1 MKKCRNL
8 FNNLLWIAVLC
19 CGAMVAACSDDKDD
33 PQPKPTPEPVTP
45 VITLTHGGQIA
56 FTNDI
61 REITVDS
68 IMTNVAAVS
77 VKSNPDWAKVELSK
91 VSDGYYKAVVTMQ
104 AGDLDSDK
112 RDGEIVFSDGTEDGA
127 EAKLK
132 VTCLAAGEIVVDK
145 AAFAEAFPGTAG
157 SANFTVY
164 GLEEGYDFALYKKT
178 IDREIGVVYTKIEGD
193 TWFTVAAAAAGQNAA
208 LTAKVYEVKWEEY
221 NAADG
226 KNERSVSIF
235 VVPADDIADFDPLDS
250 NNDDIQV
257 IELTQTNAYTP
268 PVKIN
273 LDSTSYVQSGVEGL
287 EFTVTLSE
295 DYEDVE
301 LYAWLMKIEP
311 ETADEPLFS
320 MNDPESVN
328 RAHWVTITE
337 INREKHVITF
347 RLSCPAMTAADLD
360 KGNNDYRSCYLYAL
374 PKTADGKFATE
385 EVYVDL
391 GFWQGYEPHV
401 LYDGINLYQ
410 YLDKKD

>member
-33 PQPKPTPEPVTP
+33 PKPEPEPEPATP
-45 VITLTHGGQIA
+45 VITLTHGEQIA

-68 IMTNVAAVS
+68 IMTNVAAIS
-77 VKSNPDWAKVELSK
+77 VKSNPDWAKVDLSK

-112 RDGEIVFSDGTEDGA
+112 RDGEIVFSDGTEEGA
-127 EAKLK
+127 QAKLK
-132 VTCLAAGEIVVDK
+132 VTCLAAGEIVLDK

-164 GLEEGYDFALYKKT
+164 GLEDYEYTCYKKT
-178 IDREIGVVYTKIEGD
+178 IDRELGVVYTKIEGD
-193 TWFTVAAAAAGQNAA
+193 TWFTVAAATAGQSAA

-226 KNERSVSIF
+226 KDERSVSIF
-235 VVPADDIADFDPLDS
+235 IVPADELADFDPLDS
-250 NNDDIQV
+250 NEDVQV
-257 IELTQTNAYTP
+257 VELTQTNAYIP

-273 LDSTSYVQSGVEGL
+273 LDSTSYVQSGVEL

-295 DYEDVE
+295 GYTDVE
-301 LYAWLMKIEP
+301 LYPWLMPIEP
-311 ETADEPLFS
+311 ENVDEPLFS
-320 MNDPESVN
+320 MGDPESFN
-328 RAHWVTITE
+328 RAKWVTITK
-337 INREKHVITF
+337 IDSDKQTF
-347 RLSCPAMTAADLD
+347 TFKLSCPAMTATDVNRGA
-360 KGNNDYRSCYLYAL
+360 DYRSCTLYAL
-374 PKTADGKFATE
+374 PKTADGKYATE

-391 GFWQGYEPHV
+391 GFWKGYEDHV
-401 LYDGINLYQ
+401 IYTEVSLYQ

>member
-19 CGAMVAACSDDKDD
+19 CGAMVAACSDDKDE
-33 PQPKPTPEPVTP
+33 PKPEPEPEPTTP
-45 VITLTHGGQIA
+45 VITLTQGAQIA

-68 IMTNVAAVS
+68 IMTNVAAIS
-77 VKSNPDWAKVELSK
+77 VKSNPDWAKVDLSK

-112 RDGEIVFSDGTEDGA
+112 RDGEIVFSDGTEEGA
-127 EAKLK
+127 QAKLK
-132 VTCLAAGEIVVDK
+132 VTCLAAGEIVLDK

-164 GLEEGYDFALYKKT
+164 GLEDYEYTCYKKT
-178 IDREIGVVYTKIEGD
+178 IDRELGVVYTKIEGD
-193 TWFTVAAAAAGQNAA
+193 TWFTVAAATAGQSAA

-226 KNERSVSIF
+226 KDERSVSIF
-235 VVPADDIADFDPLDS
+235 IVPADELADFDPLDS
-250 NNDDIQV
+250 NEDVQV
-257 IELTQTNAYTP
+257 VELTQTNAYIP

-295 DYEDVE
+295 DYDDVE
-301 LYAWLMKIEP
+301 LYAWLMPIEP
-311 ETADEPLFS
+311 EVVDEPLFS
-320 MNDPESVN
+320 MHDPESVN
-328 RAHWVTITE
+328 RAQWVTITE
-337 INREKHVITF
+337 ISREKHVITF
-347 RLSCPAMTAADLD
+347 RLSCSAMTAADANR
-360 KGNNDYRSCYLYAL
+360 GADYRSCTLYAL
-374 PKTADGKFATE
+374 PKTTDEKYATE

-401 LYDGINLYQ
+401 IYTEVSLYQ